1 MGARI
6 THIHAT
12 FARLEDGMEI
22 ADLDEYYFNLDYAD
36 NNPGEK
42 NPKVGFEDALDA
54 AYEALEAHVA
64 AEAAQEELEAG
75 KERAEGDEYFNPD
88 NADDDP
94 DEKSPHVGFE
104 DDPEALGAP

>member
-12 FARLEDGMEI
+12 FARLEDDMEI

-42 NPKVGFEDALDA
+42 IPRLDSKTLSMQRMGRWRRTSPPA
-54 AYEALEAHVA
+54 SAH
-64 AEAAQEELEAG
+64 
-75 KERAEGDEYFNPD
+75 
-88 NADDDP
+88 
-94 DEKSPHVGFE
+94 
-104 DDPEALGAP
+104 